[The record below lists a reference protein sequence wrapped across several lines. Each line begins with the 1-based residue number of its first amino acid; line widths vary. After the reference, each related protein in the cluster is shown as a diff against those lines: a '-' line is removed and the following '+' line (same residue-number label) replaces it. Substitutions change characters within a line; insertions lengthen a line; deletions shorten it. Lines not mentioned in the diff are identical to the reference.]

1 MIEKRG
7 ETIDLRI
14 PLSGK
19 SASILRNLI
28 DQGYAITYREA
39 VVIALYSIQFLIY
52 HNEEIVLLINTKK
65 FEEGLK
71 V

>member
-39 VVIALYSIQFLIY
+39 VVIALYSIQFLID